1 MNNKLTP
8 IDVQQARFGLSFRG
22 YNRREVDL
30 FLDNVATTLEAHRAE
45 LQAGREQAASL
56 EVQLLE
62 LRKKEAALNNT
73 LVAAQQVV
81 EEMKRNA
88 QKEVDLRLKEAELQA
103 ERLVQEG
110 WEQLRRVNQELDE
123 MKKEKRLFLDRWRSS
138 LKTIEKALTLAT
150 EGDTLPAEGADR
162 SDRPDRSEIERAK
175 TAAERLRNG

>member
-8 IDVQQARFGLSFRG
+8 IDVQQVRFGLAWRG
-22 YNRREVDL
+22 YDRREVDL
-30 FLDNVATTLEAHRAE
+30 FLDRVATTLESQRAE
-45 LQAGREQAASL
+45 LQNAREQAASL

-110 WEQLRRVNQELDE
+110 WEQLRRITQELDE
-123 MKKEKRLFLDRWRSS
+123 MRKEKRLFLDRWHSS
-138 LKTIEKALTLAT
+138 LKTIEKALALAA
-150 EGDTLPAEGADR
+150 EGDAPPAGGPDR
-162 SDRPDRSEIERAK
+162 SDRPDRGEIERAK
-175 TAAERLRNG
+175 TAAERLRNS